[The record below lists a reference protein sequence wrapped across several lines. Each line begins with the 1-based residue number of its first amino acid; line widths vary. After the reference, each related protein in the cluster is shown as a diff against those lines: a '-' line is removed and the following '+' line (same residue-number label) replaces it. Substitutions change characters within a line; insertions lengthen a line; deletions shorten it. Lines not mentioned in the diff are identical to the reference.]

1 MKPRGLV
8 VLAIVA
14 VAMAAFIA
22 IERWPRRGGGDD
34 QAAARARMLPP
45 FDRTTVKRVTIARKG
60 GAFSLLHSPSPS
72 APPPAPGWHL
82 GVDGAPAADDAAVQD
97 LLSALDLAESD
108 RTAQLPPEQAG
119 LVPPAAAVDVET
131 PTGTLAL
138 QLGSVDATGQGV
150 YVRAGAGA
158 PIRVIGRRVLDLV
171 DREPA
176 AFRDRRLFPVDA
188 DAVTAIA
195 GFDEAGGGEL
205 RAVDGRWQN
214 GRRQWIA
221 NERVAES
228 LRRLLALRIDRFDV
242 GAIGFTGIQPTLT
255 VTAGAKQIALEIYGE
270 RILKR
275 GSEYVQ
281 VPTDALSSALRSLA
295 AAAAPDDRLLAQA
308 PETVMRIE
316 LHDAHG
322 RVDLRRTGGAWTFS
336 PPAPPYPADTGAVDE
351 WLAQLGAIKT
361 LTRSGGANVRRLLVE
376 GRFRQQLDVSS
387 PPDVYA
393 LLAPDP
399 LRFRARDVL
408 SFARFDVRRLQRSAG
423 KNTQQLTTEDGG
435 TWHASSGEPDA
446 ANAALV
452 VGALSDLRAVDFV
465 AAPPSG
471 EPAVRLEVDVQP
483 PGEPR
488 PTRHVVQLYTR
499 LNDCVAR
506 LDADTTFRLE
516 RATCATL
523 RLDLLRK

>member
-14 VAMAAFIA
+14 VAMAAIIA
-22 IERWPRRGGGDD
+22 IDRRRDGGGDE
-34 QAAARARMLPP
+34 AASARIRLLAP
-45 FDRTTVKRVTIARKG
+45 FDRQAVKRITITRKG
-60 GAFSLLHSPSPS
+60 GAYSLLHSPSPS
-72 APPPAPGWHL
+72 APAPAPSWHL
-82 GVDGAPAADDAAVQD
+82 GVDGAPAANDAAVQD
-97 LLSALDLAESD
+97 LMSALDLAESD
-108 RTAQLPPEQAG
+108 RSTPLAPEQAG
-119 LVPPAAAVDVET
+119 LVPPIAAVDVET

-138 QLGSVDATGQGV
+138 QLGAVDATGQGV
-150 YVRAGAGA
+150 YARAGASA

-176 AFRDRRLFPVDA
+176 AFRDRRLFPLDPEAVTGIAWRVDA
-188 DAVTAIA
+188 VAH
-195 GFDEAGGGEL
+195 EL

-214 GRRQWIA
+214 ARKEWVD
-221 NERVAES
+221 EDRVVEA
-228 LRRLLALRIDRFDV
+228 LRRLFGLRIDKFNHDELV
-242 GAIGFTGIQPTLT
+242 GNRSLV
-255 VTAGAKQIALEIYGE
+255 VTAGGARIAVEGGE
-270 RILKR
+270 EDTFVR
-275 GSEYVQ
+275 GGESVT
-281 VPTDALSSALRSLA
+281 VPADALQSAWRALA
-295 AAAAPDDRLLAQA
+295 AAESSDTRLVAMPPDAV
-308 PETVMRIE
+308 TRID

-322 RVDLRRTGGAWTFS
+322 RVSLRRAGGAWTFS

-351 WLAQLGAIKT
+351 WLARLRAIKAP
-361 LTRSGGANVRRLLVE
+361 TRSGGENTRHLLVE
-376 GRFRQQLDVSS
+376 GRFRQQIDVSS

-399 LRFRARDVL
+399 LRFRARDLL

-423 KNTQQLTTEDGG
+423 KTAQQLTTADGG
-435 TWHASSGEPDA
+435 TWHTSSGEPDA

-483 PGEPR
+483 PGEAR

-499 LNDCVAR
+499 PNDCIAR